1 MFSQNTAYELVNN
14 LAGCC
19 NYWEG
24 LFNRGAHRVLTM
36 CDPWHER
43 RESLKDYW
51 QYLSHIDENDC
62 ENYF

>member
-1 MFSQNTAYELVNN
+1 
-14 LAGCC
+14 
-19 NYWEG
+19 
-24 LFNRGAHRVLTM
+24 M